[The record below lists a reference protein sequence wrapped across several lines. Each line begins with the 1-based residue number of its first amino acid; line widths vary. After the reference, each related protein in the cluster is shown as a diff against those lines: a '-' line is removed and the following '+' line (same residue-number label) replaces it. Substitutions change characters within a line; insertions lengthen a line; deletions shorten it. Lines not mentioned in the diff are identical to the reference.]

1 MLPAIRFRDSQ
12 DVVIGRFN
20 LAKWKACCEIDRKA
34 DRIDQAAIRMLYRWR
49 DPRGIGHPVGIERP
63 AIALRLIL
71 DDDRR
76 AWDVPGADDHR
87 EAEGESTLIVAYGLL
102 IFDFYRNAILGG
114 DIGDRCRK
122 DIWPFLFNQTGSFA
136 ALFRLL
142 IDLFGLGTLLNL
154 SDNRSITHLHPQVID
169 RSGFRQWEHIDPLRP
184 IVFHAARVDKF
195 LGESRSGNDAGDGNL
210 YVCPQHRCGGIAAR
224 LPCLEQETALRDILQ
239 SHTRLIDWLLAT
251 SEQYRQRACP

>member
-63 AIALRLIL
+63 AIDLRLIL

-87 EAEGESTLIVAYGLL
+87 EAEGESTLIVAYRLL

-122 DIWPFLFNQTGSFA
+122 DIWPLLFHQAGSFA
-136 ALFRLL
+136 ALFRLF
-142 IDLFGLGTLLNL
+142 IDLLGFGTLLNL

-169 RSGFRQWEHIDPLRP
+169 CSGLGQGEHIDPLSP
-184 IVFHAARVDKF
+184 VVFQAARVDEL
-195 LGESRSGNDAGDGNL
+195 LGERGSRDDAGDGNL
-210 YVCPQHRCGGIAAR
+210 HV
-224 LPCLEQETALRDILQ
+224 CLEYGGGDVAAGLVRFK
-239 SHTRLIDWLLAT
+239 
-251 SEQYRQRACP
+251 EQAP